1 MHCLQEN
8 GVKTAEGG
16 RSSIHRKFVGP
27 LATLISR
34 RGISMDREHGHRF
47 CMKLHAFCNNLN
59 NKSCYLFTEL
69 VVHVTDTLAR
79 QTSQSYQ
86 VITHTNNH
94 HHKIILNLVDLQPYV
109 GKILQLSKC
118 DAMYHDSD
126 DNFTGICR
134 KRKTNLLTLCSA
146 TCSLLGLPLQ

>member
-1 MHCLQEN
+1 
-8 GVKTAEGG
+8 
-16 RSSIHRKFVGP
+16 
-27 LATLISR
+27 
-34 RGISMDREHGHRF
+34 MDREHGHQF

-94 HHKIILNLVDLQPYV
+94 HHKIVLNLVDL
-109 GKILQLSKC
+109 
-118 DAMYHDSD
+118 HDSD
-126 DNFTGICR
+126 NNFTGIERERQTCR
-134 KRKTNLLTLCSA
+134 PLAHGSA
-146 TCSLLGLPLQ
+146 TCSLLGLSLQ